1 MPSPVGLHSSE
12 PNFTKDSSGTIYL
25 SWVQLEKNTSYG
37 LYFSELTSNKWSKP
51 IQITKGNNWFINWA
65 DFPTMSAY
73 GQHSLAAHILVVQ
86 ETGKYA
92 YDIHLITSDDKG
104 KSWSKNSIIP
114 HLDSTPTEHGFLSL
128 LPYKNQLLAMWL
140 DGRNYFL
147 KATGDSL
154 PTQKMSLRSVFLGPN
169 QQLTAPMLIDS
180 NVCSC
185 CQTDAA
191 IVSTG
196 PILVYRDRTDQEI
209 RDIAQT
215 RLINGEWT
223 RPQAVFED
231 GWEIGGCPVNG
242 PAIDA
247 KDSLVIVAWYTE
259 ALQQATVKV
268 AISNN
273 AGASFQQAIP
283 INAFEPIGRVD
294 VVLLADGSAMICWLE
309 QSSEDATLKLTRVFQ
324 DGRID
329 APISVFKT
337 KSARSN
343 GFPKMIEQQ
352 GLLYFAWTQ
361 LGENPQVRTSY
372 MQIQ

>member
-1 MPSPVGLHSSE
+1 MPSPAGLHSSE

-25 SWVQLEKNTSYG
+25 SWVQLEKDTSYG

-51 IQITKGNNWFINWA
+51 IQIIKGNNWFINWA

-73 GQHSLAAHILVVQ
+73 GQHSLAAHILVAQ

-92 YDIHLITSDDKG
+92 YDIHLITSGDKG

-128 LPYKNQLLAMWL
+128 LPYKDQLLAMWL

-147 KATGDSL
+147 KAAGDSV

-196 PILVYRDRTDQEI
+196 PILVYRDRSDQEI

-259 ALQQATVKV
+259 AHQQAAVKV
-268 AISNN
+268 AFSDN
-273 AGASFQQAIP
+273 AGASFQKAIP

-294 VVLLADGSAMICWLE
+294 VVLLADGSAMISWLE
-309 QSSEDATLKLTRVFQ
+309 QSSKDASLKLTRVFQ

-329 APISVFKT
+329 APISVLKT
-337 KSARSN
+337 KSARSS

-372 MQIQ
+372 MKIQ